1 MLGLKACATTTWLIW
16 LLLKLLKEYKAEE
29 IYLAGFDGY
38 SVMEEPNYINPNME
52 YSYSTEVAQDIN
64 QDVISSMKKL
74 KLMMPVIFV
83 TDSYYEGPFLA

>member
-1 MLGLKACATTTWLIW
+1 MLM
-16 LLLKLLKEYKAEE
+16 LLKLLREYRAGE

-64 QDVISSMKKL
+64 QDVIISMKKL
-74 KLMMPVIFV
+74 ELEMPVVFV
-83 TDSYYEGPFLA
+83 TDSYYERSFSA